1 MIYIKS
7 YCYSKHELPFIISQ
21 LEESYNYVD
30 KVCVYEYNYT
40 HTGKKKEY
48 EIYKVLHKIPKNLM
62 EKLYYK
68 KVDLTKYHVDSYTDE
83 TLCHKINEPIQRN
96 WFFNDKNIKLNDDD
110 IIIDVD
116 CDEIIYSNN
125 YKNLLDE
132 VNSINNIL
140 AIKMNLFFFK
150 NNYLWTNNVCKAS
163 GICKYKNIK
172 NNVVTFKN
180 LKIHQLR
187 DSQYLSKGFY
197 GAHMSWVM
205 PIEDMVKKC
214 YKTAHTRYRHL
225 AKKEIMENAV
235 KDKKYV
241 FDLNRPFNIEEL
253 KYDDI
258 RIPKYLQ
265 KKNIFD

>member
-21 LEESYNYVD
+21 LKESYNYVD
-30 KVCVYEYNYT
+30 KVCIYEYNYT

-48 EIYKVLHKIPKNLM
+48 EIDNVLHKIPKNLM

-68 KVDLTKYHVDSYTDE
+68 KVDLTNYHVDSYTDE
-83 TLCHKINEPIQRN
+83 SLCHKINEPVQRN
-96 WFFNDKNIKLNDDD
+96 WFFNDKDIILKDDD

-116 CDEIIYSNN
+116 CDEIIYSEDYKKLLKEVKLLNN
-125 YKNLLDE
+125 
-132 VNSINNIL
+132 VL
-140 AIKMNLFFFK
+140 AIKMHLFFFK
-150 NNYLWTNNVCKAS
+150 NNYLWTNNICKAS
-163 GICKYKNIK
+163 GICEYKNIK
-172 NNVVTFKN
+172 NNYMKFGD
-180 LKIHQLR
+180 LKIHHLR
-187 DSQYLSKGFY
+187 DSPYLSNGFY

-205 PIEDMVKKC
+205 PIENMVEKC

-225 AKKEIMENAV
+225 ADKKIMEDAV

-241 FDLNRPFNIEEL
+241 FDLNRPFNIKEL
-253 KYDDI
+253 KYDDH

-265 KKNIFD
+265 KEDIFI

>member
-116 CDEIIYSNN
+116 CDEIIYSDSYPKLLNELNN
-125 YKNLLDE
+125 KKNPL
-132 VNSINNIL
+132 SIKLNQ
-140 AIKMNLFFFK
+140 FFFK
-150 NNYLWTNNVCKAS
+150 NNYLWEDCNFSSPA
-163 GICKYKNIK
+163 IYFYKDVQNISTKISDLHIK
-172 NNVVTFKN
+172 N
-180 LKIHQLR
+180 LR
-187 DSQYLSKGFY
+187 DLNYKTNDIY
-197 GAHMSWVM
+197 GCHMSWVM
-205 PIEDMVKKC
+205 PIEDMVTKC
-214 YKTAHTRYRHL
+214 FKTAHTRYRHL
-225 AKKEIMENAV
+225 AKKEIMEKAV

-265 KKNIFD
+265 KDKIFF